1 MCIGIPMRVLES
13 NGATAL
19 CEGRGERR
27 NLNMLMVGDCPPG
40 SWVLSSLGCAR
51 DLLTEDDAARIN
63 CALDGLQAAMRGDA
77 CLERHFADLASRHQA
92 RTDEGAV
99 VQDRPAM
106 SDSGAT

>member
-27 NLNMLMVGDCPPG
+27 RLNMLMVGDCRPG

-51 DLLTEDDAARIN
+51 DLLTEDEAARIN
-63 CALDGLQAAMRGDA
+63 CALDGLQAAARGETGVD
-77 CLERHFADLASRHQA
+77 RHFTDLTSRRQA
-92 RTDEGAV
+92 RPGEGAG
-99 VQDRPAM
+99 DHPAPA
-106 SDSGAT
+106 DDGAT